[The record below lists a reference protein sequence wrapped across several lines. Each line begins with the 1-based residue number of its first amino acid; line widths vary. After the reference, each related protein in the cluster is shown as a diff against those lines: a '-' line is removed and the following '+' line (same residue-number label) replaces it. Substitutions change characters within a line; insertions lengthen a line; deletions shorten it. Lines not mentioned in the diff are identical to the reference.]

1 MARTLQ
7 PAEGAQISLIP
18 GLALGV
24 LLYPHP
30 EASILAQFNHFEKIK
45 LRFRKALTPRRPPTP
60 RSISQALCST
70 FSSF

>member
-7 PAEGAQISLIP
+7 PAEGAQIGLIP

-24 LLYPHP
+24 LYPHP
-30 EASILAQFNHFEKIK
+30 KASILAQFNHFAKIK
-45 LRFRKALTPRRPPTP
+45 LQFGKALTPRRPPTP
-60 RSISQALCST
+60 RSLSQALCST